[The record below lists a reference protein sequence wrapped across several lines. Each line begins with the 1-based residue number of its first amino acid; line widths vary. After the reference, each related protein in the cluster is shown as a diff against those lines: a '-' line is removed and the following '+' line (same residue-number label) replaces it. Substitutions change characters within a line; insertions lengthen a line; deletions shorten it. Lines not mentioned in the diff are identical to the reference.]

1 MESKQLSKDIN
12 SVADLF
18 AKYRESGDTALRN
31 ELVSRFLYL
40 AEVISKK
47 FLNRGTDYDDIYQ
60 VASIAL
66 IKAVE
71 RFDPARDVKFVS
83 FATPT
88 ILGEIKRYFR
98 DKSSAIRIP
107 RRLYELHHTINEA
120 KEKLSQ
126 ELNRTPTVDEIA
138 AYLKISPE
146 TILESL
152 EAGNIQNM
160 KSFDQPVNEED
171 DMEFKETVGD
181 EDHALE
187 DIGDRDFI
195 EKSIGEFGEAEKKFI
210 SMRYYKNMT
219 QKAIADKLGVSQ
231 MYVSRMERK
240 ILQKFRL
247 ILKH

>member
-1 MESKQLSKDIN
+1 MESTKVTKGIN
-12 SVADLF
+12 NTAELF
-18 AKYRESGDTALRN
+18 EQYRQSGDTNLRN
-31 ELVSRFLYL
+31 ELVSRFMYL
-40 AEVISKK
+40 PEVIAKK
-47 FLNRGTDYDDIYQ
+47 FINRGTDYDDIYQ

-71 RFDPARDVKFVS
+71 RFDPGRDVKFIS

-107 RRLYELHHTINEA
+107 RRIYEIYHKISEA
-120 KEKLSQ
+120 REKLSQ
-126 ELNRTPTVDEIA
+126 DFGRTPTVDEIA
-138 AYLKISPE
+138 AYLKISSE

-160 KSFDQPVNEED
+160 KSFDQPIYEED

-181 EDHALE
+181 DDPALE
-187 DIGDRDFI
+187 EIGDHDFI
-195 EKSIGEFGEAEKKFI
+195 EKSINEFGEAEKKFI
-210 SMRYYKNMT
+210 NMRYYKNMT
-219 QKAIADKLGVSQ
+219 QKTIADKLGVSQ
-231 MYVSRMERK
+231 MYVSRMEKK
-240 ILQKFRL
+240 ILQKFRR

>member
-1 MESKQLSKDIN
+1 MESRKASQGGDNTLE
-12 SVADLF
+12 LF
-18 AKYRESGDTALRN
+18 LKYRGNRDTALRN

-40 AEVISKK
+40 PEVISKK

-71 RFDPARDVKFVS
+71 RFDPAKGVKFIS

-107 RRLYELHHTINEA
+107 RRIYEIYHKVNEA
-120 KEKLSQ
+120 KESLSQ
-126 ELNRTPTVDEIA
+126 ELNRIPTVDEIA
-138 AYLKISPE
+138 HYLKIDPE

-160 KSFDQPVNEED
+160 KSFDQPTYDEE
-171 DMEFKETVGD
+171 DMEFRETVGN
-181 EDHALE
+181 EDSALE
-187 DIGDRDFI
+187 DIGDHDFI
-195 EKSIGEFGEAEKKFI
+195 EKSISEFGDAEKKFI
-210 SMRYYKNMT
+210 KMRYYKNMT
-219 QKAIADKLGVSQ
+219 QKAIADDLGVSQ
-231 MYVSRMERK
+231 MYVSRMEKK
-240 ILQKFRL
+240 ILQKFRR